1 MGGKEA
7 MAEVDPFDDSIIR
20 YAIRRHIYDPETNHF
35 KWSYEKA
42 YSKRREYERNLQE
55 AFDELSARQVNGEAH
70 PKEHLAG
77 EVLEIGNFRNAK
89 TRRRERKQE
98 GQFYVASFRNRLI
111 LFIVSRMFPKRHS
124 RKIDK
129 FVRKFLSN

>member
-20 YAIRRHIYDPETNHF
+20 YAIRRHVYDPETNHF

-55 AFDELSARQVNGEAH
+55 AFDELSARQVNGEAD
-70 PKEHLAG
+70 
-77 EVLEIGNFRNAK
+77 
-89 TRRRERKQE
+89 RKS
-98 GQFYVASFRNRLI
+98 V
-111 LFIVSRMFPKRHS
+111 V
-124 RKIDK
+124 
-129 FVRKFLSN
+129 